1 MQVDPADLR
10 AEIAR
15 KQRVLYELAADVK
28 VHPGRLG
35 AMLAGKI
42 PLPDDI
48 AKKIVANLKRP
59 SMAET
64 GR

>member
-15 KQRVLYELAADVK
+15 KQVVLYELAAEVK

-42 PLPDDI
+42 PLPNDI
-48 AKKIVANLKRP
+48 AVRIVANLKNSHGEAAR
-59 SMAET
+59 
-64 GR
+64 